1 MAELNAKKRDELKD
15 SDYAYIDSSGDRHLP
30 INDDS
35 HIRNAMA
42 RWNQTEFDSK
52 RAKEEAR
59 KKILAAARQH
69 GIDVSADDK
78 IAKDT
83 HD

>member
-83 HD
+83 DD

>member
-69 GIDVSADDK
+69 VIDVSAYDK

>member
-1 MAELNAKKRDELKD
+1 MAELNAQKRDELKD
-15 SDYAYIDSSGDRHLP
+15 SDYAYIDSSGNRHLP

-52 RAKEEAR
+52 RAKENAR

-69 GIDVSADDK
+69 GIDVSDDDK
-78 IAKDT
+78 IARDAE
-83 HD
+83 D